1 MSEQRSAIL
10 KTKPMLLFVFL
21 LFLGFF
27 GSWRPLYTILANDFG
42 LSFLNNLFVE
52 VVILGVLIWSWV
64 VMSSLLL
71 KWYVI
76 EKHNHLENFPESFD
90 YTGYWFIL
98 AGASVILLGLLVIG
112 LTIYLMFFAASHVV
126 DENSYLSHNWI
137 FASVSFIVGWIGI
150 FYGIRVNNKDLVVE
164 R

>member
-10 KTKPMLLFVFL
+10 KNKPMLLFLFL
-21 LFLGFF
+21 LYFGFF
-27 GSWRPLYTILANDFG
+27 GSWRQLYTILANDFG
-42 LSFLNNLFVE
+42 VPFLNYLIVE
-52 VVILGVLIWSWV
+52 VVIFYGLVLSWG

-71 KWYVI
+71 KWFVI
-76 EKHNHLENFPESFD
+76 EKHKHLENFPESFD
-90 YTGYWFIL
+90 DTGYWFIFG
-98 AGASVILLGLLVIG
+98 GAFVILMGLLVVG
-112 LTIYLMFFAASHVV
+112 LTIYLMFFAASHVI

-137 FASVSFIVGWIGI
+137 FASISFIVGWIGI